1 MKGNTV
7 RTFLHVGCGPARKEH
22 TTAAF
27 ATDDWQEL
35 RFDIDQ
41 SAKPDIVG
49 TMTDMAIIPNDSVD
63 ALFSAHNIEHLFPH
77 EVPVALGE
85 FCRVLKSDGFVVI
98 TCPDIQSVA
107 ALVAEG
113 KLIEPAY
120 MSAAGPIAPLDI
132 MYGLRSSLA
141 AGNHYMAH
149 KCGFTDQLLIRE
161 LLAAGFASVIHL
173 RRPESFDLW
182 AVASKTQ
189 LAEPDMR
196 SLAQAHLPH

>member
-1 MKGNTV
+1 MK
-7 RTFLHVGCGPARKEH
+7 TFLHVGCGPARKEH

-35 RFDIDQ
+35 RFDIDLNAQ
-41 SAKPDIVG
+41 PDIVG
-49 TMTDMAIIPNDSVD
+49 TMTDMTAVGNDSVD
-63 ALFSAHNIEHLFPH
+63 ALYSAHNIEHLFPH
-77 EVPVALGE
+77 EVPVALAE

-107 ALVAEG
+107 ALVAQG
-113 KLIEPAY
+113 KLIESAY
-120 MSAAGPIAPLDI
+120 ISPAGPIAPLDI
-132 MYGLRSSLA
+132 LYGLRSSLA

-161 LLAAGFASVIHL
+161 LLAAGFSSVVHL

-182 AVASKTQ
+182 AVASKTELPETEMRR
-189 LAEPDMR
+189 LAK
-196 SLAQAHLPH
+196 AHLPH